1 MSLKLELLHIDK
13 SFGTLE
19 VIRDFTAEFYSPGIY
34 CLTAPSGAGKTT
46 LFRMIMGL
54 EKPDRGK
61 IVFSGEGGGC
71 HDDIGSVVNS
81 PLAAASIRFS
91 TVFQEDRLIEH
102 LSPIENTALVLP
114 GKPEK
119 AGIRDELLR
128 LLPDESLSRPVST
141 LSGGMRRR
149 CSLLRAM
156 MAPSDIVILDEP
168 FAGLDKITK
177 NSAIE
182 YLLDRRGE
190 RLFLVATHD
199 PEDIKKLGAV
209 TIKV

>member
-1 MSLKLELLHIDK
+1 MSLKLELQHIDK
-13 SFGTLE
+13 FFGTLD
-19 VIRDFTAEFYSPGIY
+19 VIRDFTAEFNSPGIY

-54 EKPDRGK
+54 DKPDRGE
-61 IVFSGEGGGC
+61 IIFS
-71 HDDIGSVVNS
+71 DDLGFCT
-81 PLAAASIRFS
+81 AASIRFS

-102 LSPIENTALVLP
+102 LSPIENTSLVLP

-119 AGIRDELLR
+119 AAIRKELCR
-128 LLPDESLSRPVST
+128 LLPDESLCRPVCT

-149 CSLLRAM
+149 CAFLRAM

-168 FAGLDKITK
+168 FAGLDEATK
-177 NSAIE
+177 NSVID
-182 YLLDRRGE
+182 YLLERRGE

-199 PEDIKKLGAV
+199 PKDIKKLGAV